1 MVSRTMRNKKSEMK
15 DQLNGL
21 FKKNIG
27 SLEEEIG
34 KTLLKGTYSS
44 WVSNEEP

>member
-1 MVSRTMRNKKSEMK
+1 MK